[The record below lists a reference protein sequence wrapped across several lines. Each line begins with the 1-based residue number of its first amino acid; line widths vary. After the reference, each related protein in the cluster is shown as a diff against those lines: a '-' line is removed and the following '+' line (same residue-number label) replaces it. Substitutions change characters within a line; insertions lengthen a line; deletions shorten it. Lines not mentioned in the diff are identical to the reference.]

1 WARRYFPGA
10 DAIGRRFKEGGCTEC
25 DWTTVVGIVSDVKYS
40 GLDQPVQGTVYW
52 PLAQRAVDAQIDTAS
67 MRFRYLVIRGPEE
80 PLNLM
85 PAIRRVVHGL
95 DPELPITQVATIDE
109 LMADSLE
116 TPRYLSL
123 LVGAFALVALVLSV
137 IGIYGVTSHFVQQR
151 SKDIGIRIALGG
163 APARVLKLVVGQGM
177 RTAGLGLIAG
187 LGAAWM
193 LTRYLTSL
201 LFEIQATDAGTFVA
215 VSTLML
221 AVALIACLI
230 PARRATGID
239 PAAVLRDE

>member
-1 WARRYFPGA
+1 
-10 DAIGRRFKEGGCTEC
+10 
-25 DWTTVVGIVSDVKYS
+25 V
-40 GLDQPVQGTVYW
+40 
-52 PLAQRAVDAQIDTAS
+52 
-67 MRFRYLVIRGPEE
+67 
-80 PLNLM
+80 
-85 PAIRRVVHGL
+85 
-95 DPELPITQVATIDE
+95 DPELPVTEVATIDE
-109 LMADSLE
+109 LIADSLE

-123 LVGAFALVALVLSV
+123 LVGAFALAALLLSV
-137 IGIYGVTSHFVQQR
+137 S
-151 SKDIGIRIALGG
+151 ALGG
-163 APARVLKLVVGQGM
+163 APSRVLKLVVGQGM
-177 RTAGLGLIAG
+177 RTVGLGLALG

-239 PAAVLRDE
+239 PAAILRDE